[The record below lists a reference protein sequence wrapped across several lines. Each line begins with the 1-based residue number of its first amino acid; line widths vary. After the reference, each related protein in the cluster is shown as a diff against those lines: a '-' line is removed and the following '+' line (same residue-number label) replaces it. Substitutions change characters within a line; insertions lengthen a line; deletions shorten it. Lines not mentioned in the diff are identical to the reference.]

1 MVERRKT
8 KHKHNIIIK
17 FYLMS
22 IRNEKLNKKTDCPIH
37 KFSQYSLKFTFSS
50 KYVNHVGSYN
60 KLNKPINPQK
70 MGQFSEFR

>member
-1 MVERRKT
+1 
-8 KHKHNIIIK
+8 
-17 FYLMS
+17 MS